1 MLNETRLL
9 IANSLFLDIKLV
21 SKTTVAEKLIVPIYF
36 VSGCWTTYQN
46 LFFLPLDLE
55 TSVDLHVTVRNK
67 MK

>member
-9 IANSLFLDIKLV
+9 IANSFLDIKLV

-46 LFFLPLDLE
+46 LYFLPLDLE

>member
-21 SKTTVAEKLIVPIYF
+21 PKITVAEKLIIPIYF

-46 LFFLPLDLE
+46 LYFLPLDLE

-67 MK
+67 MR